1 MTMVHLLLFSCRKH
15 SECFHSC
22 YATLSQR
29 NFIRSAITWLPEH
42 C

>member
-1 MTMVHLLLFSCRKH
+1 MLHRLLFSCRKH

-22 YATLSQR
+22 YVTLSHG
-29 NFIRSAITWLPEH
+29 NFIGSAITWLPEH